1 MNSDR
6 TRSREGI
13 SRRSALATLGAGLA
27 FSTAGCVDRVQSAVN
42 RGDDDQLS
50 ITITTV
56 PADEDRQLVRI
67 ARVLEDHL
75 ERVGVNVSFDMRSR
89 SEYLRTILIDHDFDL
104 YVGRHPGGTDPDFL
118 YETLH
123 GDYASRGEIGWQNPF
138 GVTSRTLDD
147 LLERQR
153 READGRGTHVRELL
167 EWIEREQPF
176 TPICVPE
183 EYRLHR
189 EDLFDDGRDLTSW
202 VDYLD
207 LNEDLDVEQIDIST
221 IDSRPTRNL
230 NPLAPEY
237 HEDERILGLLYDSL
251 VAEVDGEFRPWLAED
266 LEWTDDGSRVT
277 VTLREDLRWH
287 DGTKLD
293 VEDVSFT
300 YRLLG
305 LDDKEDLTPGNFS
318 TPPRYR
324 GAASIVDDILIDPV
338 ERTVGFL
345 LSSRNRE
352 VGLRALTVPILPKHV
367 WNDRAERADE
377 VDIHPRTNGVI
388 ETSNVPAIG
397 SGPYTFESQ
406 SGRDHLTLER
416 FDEEFTAEAFDEEP
430 EEGYEH
436 FTLREDVDLPEPT
449 VEQLRFVNDPGSQSA
464 VERVESGG
472 ADVTGTNL
480 ESHAVPGEGT
490 TPDGISRHRSSSWTF
505 YHVGYNHRRRPFNN
519 THCRRLVS
527 RLLDR
532 TWITREIFNGY
543 ARPTATP
550 ITDEWV
556 PGEWLP
562 GHLELD
568 DEDPS
573 FFGSD
578 GDLDVE
584 AARASLERV
593 GFRYDG
599 DGRLLVPD
607 SW

>member
-1 MNSDR
+1 MDSER

-13 SRRSALATLGAGLA
+13 SRRSALATLGACLA

-42 RGDDDQLS
+42 GSDDDQLS
-50 ITITTV
+50 VTITTV
-56 PADEDRQLVRI
+56 PADEDRQIVRI

-118 YETLH
+118 YEALH

-138 GVTSRTLDD
+138 GVTSRTLDN
-147 LLERQR
+147 LLEAQR
-153 READGRGTHVRELL
+153 READGRGTHVREIL
-167 EWIEREQPF
+167 EWINREQPF

-189 EDLFDDGRDLTSW
+189 EDLFDDGRHLTSW
-202 VDYLD
+202 VNYLS
-207 LNEDLDVEQIDIST
+207 LNEDLDAEQVDVSI

-266 LEWTDDGSRVT
+266 LEWNDEGSRLT

-287 DGTKLD
+287 DGMELD
-293 VEDVSFT
+293 VDDVSFT

-305 LDDKEDLTPGNFS
+305 LDEKDDITPGNLS

-338 ERTVGFL
+338 ERMVEFR
-345 LSSRNRE
+345 LSSRRRE
-352 VGLRALTVPILPKHV
+352 VGLRALTVPVLPKHV
-367 WNDRAERADE
+367 WDDRAERADE

-388 ETSNVPAIG
+388 ETSNMPPIG
-397 SGPYTFESQ
+397 SGPYAFESQ
-406 SGRDHLTLER
+406 SNRDHLTLEI
-416 FDEEFTAEAFDEEP
+416 FDEEFTAETFDEEI

-436 FTLREDVDLPEPT
+436 FTLRDDVDLPEPT

-480 ESHAVPGEGT
+480 ESHAVPGEGA
-490 TPDGISRHRSSSWTF
+490 TPDGISRHRSPSRTF

-527 RLLDR
+527 RVLDR
-532 TWITREIFNGY
+532 TWITREIFNDY

-556 PGEWLP
+556 PEEWLP

-599 DGRLLVPD
+599 DGRLLAPE